1 MVTECDNV
9 KEIRELLDAVKLNEG
24 VDILDGKELGRGS
37 YGRVFTVRYGG
48 LRYAAKEIHPI
59 LYELG
64 VGPKVQQKIK
74 ESFYRECYYCSK
86 LRHPNIVQFIGVYY
100 PSDAPVCSIRLPV
113 MVMELMDCSLTSF
126 IEKKVTAAVDMTVKH
141 SILLDVSHGLKY
153 LHGQNP
159 PILHRDLSPN
169 NIMMSSHDSQ
179 HVVAKIG
186 DLGVA
191 KVIARADTKSKL
203 TSVPGTADFMPP
215 EAIHDNPVYDTSL
228 DVFSFGGIILYVIT
242 EEWPT
247 PKAPT
252 EFDNVT
258 RSTVGFSEAE
268 RRQHY
273 LDKMTGKASD
283 SVKSLVERCLDNDR
297 SMRPT
302 MAAATKLLMVRNYNN
317 THMHTY
323 KAIAMET
330 TVSRGRTDNC
340 LPKIV

>member
-1 MVTECDNV
+1 MVTESDKV
-9 KEIRELLDAVKLNEG
+9 KEISELLDAVKLNEG
-24 VDILDGKELGRGS
+24 VDISVDGKELGRGS

-64 VGPKVQQKIK
+64 VGPKEQQKIK

-100 PSDAPVCSIRLPV
+100 PSDAPVRSIRLPI
-113 MVMELMDCSLTSF
+113 MVMELMDYSLTSF
-126 IEKKVTAAVDMTVKH
+126 IEKKVTAVDMTVKH
-141 SILLDVSHGLKY
+141 SILLDVAHGLNY

-169 NIMMSSHDSQ
+169 NIMMMSSHDSQ
-179 HVVAKIG
+179 HAVAKIG

-191 KVIARADTKSKL
+191 KVISRADTKSKL

-258 RSTVGFSEAE
+258 RSTIGFSEAE

-273 LDKMTGKASD
+273 LDKMTGK
-283 SVKSLVERCLDNDR
+283 VKSLVERCLDNDR

-302 MAAATKLLMVRNYNN
+302 MAAATKLLIVRNYKD
-317 THMHTY
+317 THMH
-323 KAIAMET
+323 IFLI
-330 TVSRGRTDNC
+330 R
-340 LPKIV
+340 